1 MSRKGLQDGLGILVP
16 EFPGQTHGFFW
27 REAKLL
33 ESRGIRVEFVS
44 TRLPPDR
51 VAARHQWAS
60 EARSRAV
67 QLTPVG
73 VAGAFRSAVEFGRS
87 LSGVAPIARC
97 TSSLECRSV
106 SQRCRGVGLA
116 LMGLRLKQWSRDRGV
131 GHIHVHSCA
140 DSAVVAAMCRQWGG
154 PSYSLVLHSPI
165 SCFGTDQRMKWRGA
179 DFGIVVSRHVGDEL
193 ESLYGEAMPQ
203 EVLTSPMGYDETVF
217 NRQVP
222 YQPFRGDGKLRL
234 GACSRVSMGKGIDT
248 LIEVVADL
256 HQSGIDADLQVA
268 GGCDAGPGSTM
279 LRLQQLADQLG
290 VASRIRFLGSC
301 AASQVREM
309 LDSVHLFV
317 TATRQEAIGVAIM
330 EAMAM
335 GLPVVA
341 TQVGGIPELIENGRS
356 GVLVPMDAP
365 QAMAQAI
372 RSIIS
377 TPNKAEELGRSALE
391 RVSRRFSSRCSADR
405 LAEVLLRR
413 HPSLMSRS
421 SGTHSSA

>member
-1 MSRKGLQDGLGILVP
+1 MSRERRQDGLGILVP

-27 REAKLL
+27 REAELL

-44 TRLPPDR
+44 TRLPPSR

-60 EARSRAV
+60 EARKRAV
-67 QLTPVG
+67 QLTPLG
-73 VAGAFRSAVEFGRS
+73 VAGAFKLAAEFGRS
-87 LSGVAPIARC
+87 LSGFAPIARC
-97 TSSLECRSV
+97 TSALEGRSV

-116 LMGLRLKQWSRDRGV
+116 LMGLRLKQWSRDHGV
-131 GHIHVHSCA
+131 RHIHVHSCA
-140 DSAVVAAMCRQWGG
+140 DSAVIAAMCRQWGG

-165 SCFGTDQRMKWRGA
+165 SCFGTDQRMKWGGA
-179 DFGIVVSRHVGDEL
+179 DFGIVVSRHVGEEL
-193 ESLYGEAMPQ
+193 KSLYGDAMPQ

-217 NRQVP
+217 KRRNP
-222 YQPFRGDGKLRL
+222 YQPFNGNGKLRL

-248 LIEVVADL
+248 LVEVVADL

-268 GGCDAGPGSTM
+268 GGCDSGPGSTM
-279 LRLQQLADQLG
+279 RRLQRMADQLG
-290 VASRIRFLGSC
+290 VAPRIRFLGSC

-309 LDSVHLFV
+309 LESVHLFV

-341 TQVGGIPELIENGRS
+341 TQVGGIPELIESGRS
-356 GVLVPMDAP
+356 GVLVPMDSS

-372 RSIIS
+372 RSVIS
-377 TPNKAEELGRSALE
+377 TPGRAEDLGRSALE

-405 LAEVLLRR
+405 LAEVLVRR
-413 HPSLMSRS
+413 HPSLLSRS
-421 SGTHSSA
+421 SRTQSIA